1 MLKLH
6 IKTTYPVGTEFLQR
20 IPAYNVLLETL
31 QELTAHL
38 LQSQPEFSEDQN
50 IHLRVDSVDTLEHIR
65 ELTILRNQWALDNPR
80 LFEYRVDNNITRDLK
95 IVDDTTNSVVLD
107 WTQIPNLE
115 QSAFV
120 TWVNE
125 TIV

>member
-50 IHLRVDSVDTLEHIR
+50 IHLRIDSVDTLEHIR